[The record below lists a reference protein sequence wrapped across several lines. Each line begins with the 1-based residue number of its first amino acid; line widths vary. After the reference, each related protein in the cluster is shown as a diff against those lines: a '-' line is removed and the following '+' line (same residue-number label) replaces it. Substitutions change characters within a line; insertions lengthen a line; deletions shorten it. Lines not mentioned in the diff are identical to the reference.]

1 MGVIDEIRYTVYC
14 EMALKQPISQVRLT
28 NVAVV
33 KHRSHGKRF
42 EVACFKNKV
51 LNWRAGTESNLDEVV
66 QSRTIFQNVSKGQLA
81 KHEDIV
87 SVFGTADVDVIC
99 RIILEKGE
107 IQVSEKE
114 RQVVQ
119 DAIFRDVCTF
129 ASERCINGKTGLPL
143 TVSMVH
149 GALKDAGFSIKI
161 GESAKRQA
169 LKAIDL
175 LCKEMPE
182 LVVRSQMRIR
192 ISSTMSQ
199 SGILKKFL
207 IEPCSAEIEEEDPC
221 EEITSSATRAQR
233 DVEETYSVTFLCDP
247 SQYRPIDE
255 FVAQSLQPAGNL
267 LLLSSGVSAIKAARP
282 MSVLESNIQ
291 SSTPQAVGGPG
302 IQSTTSDTLSP
313 TKVTVHQTTGGR
325 HIRCGCCLVEL
336 DGPVSYRKHCQSEWH
351 GFNLKRKVKSLD
363 AVTEQEFDDI
373 NRDIRDGF
381 LAVDS

>member
-1 MGVIDEIRYTVYC
+1 MGVIDGNRLTVYC
-14 EMALKQPISQVRLT
+14 QMALKQPISQVRLT

-87 SVFGTADVDVIC
+87 AVFGTADVDVIC

-192 ISSTMSQ
+192 ISSTKSQ

-207 IEPCSAEIEEEDPC
+207 IETCSAEIEEEDPSQ
-221 EEITSSATRAQR
+221 EITCSTTRSVAI
-233 DVEETYSVTFLCDP
+233 EETYSVTFLCDP

-255 FVAQSLQPAGNL
+255 FVAQVLQPAGNL
-267 LLLSSGVSAIKAARP
+267 LLLSSGVSAIKVARSVP
-282 MSVLESNIQ
+282 VLESNIQ
-291 SSTPQAVGGPG
+291 SSTPQSVAGPG

-313 TKVTVHQTTGGR
+313 TKVNVHQTTGGR
-325 HIRCGCCLVEL
+325 LIRCGCCLVEL

-351 GFNLKRKVKSLD
+351 GFNLKRKVKNLD
-363 AVTEQEFDDI
+363 AVSEQEFDDI